1 MLTYL
6 HIVHMLMRMKTL
18 RTTVRVDAA
27 LLREAK
33 VAAAAR
39 NTTLTQLI
47 ADGLRAVL
55 SKPTARV
62 ATSFELPTFRGNGLQ
77 PGVDLDDSA
86 GLLEKME
93 DERGPR

>member
-6 HIVHMLMRMKTL
+6 HIVNMLMRMKTL

-55 SKPTARV
+55 SKPAARE
-62 ATSFELPTFRGNGLQ
+62 ATDFELPTFRGNGLQ